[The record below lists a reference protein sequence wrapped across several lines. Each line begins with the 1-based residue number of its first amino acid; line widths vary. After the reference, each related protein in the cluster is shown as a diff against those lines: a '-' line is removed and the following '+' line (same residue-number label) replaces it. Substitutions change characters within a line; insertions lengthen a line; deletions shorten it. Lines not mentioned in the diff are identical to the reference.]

1 MQKLCSHNSAQK
13 PGLAFAAPNAHD
25 HESQFPGSIK
35 SGTDNDRGN
44 TSATHAHARDLSQ
57 QQLAQPL
64 PSPPPPPSAAASSQR
79 PLPALSLTVIFVCDL
94 RTT

>member
-57 QQLAQPL
+57 QQLAQPQTFAI
-64 PSPPPPPSAAASSQR
+64 PTTASQCSCKQSAPPPGPFTDR
-79 PLPALSLTVIFVCDL
+79 DFCL
-94 RTT
+94 